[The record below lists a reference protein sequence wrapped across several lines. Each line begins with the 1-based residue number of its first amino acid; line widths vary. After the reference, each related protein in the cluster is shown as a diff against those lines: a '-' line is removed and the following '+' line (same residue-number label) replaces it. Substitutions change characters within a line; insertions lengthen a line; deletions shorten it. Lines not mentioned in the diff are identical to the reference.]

1 MQYAILIKRNKNN
14 NKFIDFDIVERK
26 KLTGMA
32 SLEWYYNLIDCDTI
46 EHAIRYINGVA
57 YDLVFDEEFL
67 FKVDNDSLPTMI
79 EEENNEYIFGNVILL
94 PLMNSNAE
102 DFEFFS
108 TIEDAQRV
116 LTDIKKMLVYA
127 FKEDLTAFTSIL
139 YKWWY

>member
-1 MQYAILIKRNKNN
+1 MEYAILIKRNNNN
-14 NKFIDFDIVERK
+14 NKFLDFDIVERK

-32 SLEWYYNLIDCDTI
+32 SLEWYYSLIDCETI
-46 EHAIRYINGVA
+46 EHAIRQINGVD

-67 FKVDNDSLPTMI
+67 FKVDQDTLPTMI

-94 PLMNSNAE
+94 PIMNSNAE
-102 DFEFFS
+102 DFEFFKS
-108 TIEDAQRV
+108 IEDAQRV

-139 YKWWY
+139 YKW